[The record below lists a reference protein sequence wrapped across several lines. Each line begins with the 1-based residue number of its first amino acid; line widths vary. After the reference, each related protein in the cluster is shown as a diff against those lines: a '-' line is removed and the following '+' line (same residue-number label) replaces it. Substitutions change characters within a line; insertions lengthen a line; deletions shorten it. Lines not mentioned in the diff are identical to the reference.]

1 MATGSEILSQDT
13 DRIGLKSTIETAVE
27 ICRQGDWQN
36 GLQLLGKASRRAGE
50 GDELPAVF
58 YSYTGFGV
66 ARHQRQL
73 AEGERLCRHAV
84 RLDPSDPE
92 HLLLLAEVC
101 LLRRKR
107 KAAVDAILKG
117 LRIDPNDPL
126 LRRLQKRIGYRRPP
140 VIRFL
145 SRDNPL
151 NWLLGRRRHR
161 RESTE

>member
-1 MATGSEILSQDT
+1 MAEATEILSQDT
-13 DRIGLKSTIETAVE
+13 DRIELQPTIESAVE
-27 ICRQGDWQN
+27 LCRQGDWQR

-66 ARHQRQL
+66 ARYERRL

-92 HLLLLAEVC
+92 HQLLLAEVC

-107 KAAVDAILKG
+107 KSAVDAILKG
-117 LRIDPNDPL
+117 LRIDPGNVQ
-126 LRRLQKRIGYRRPP
+126 LRRLQKRIGFRRPP
-140 VIRFL
+140 VIHFL

-151 NWLLGRRRHR
+151 NWILGRRRHR
-161 RESTE
+161 RESSD